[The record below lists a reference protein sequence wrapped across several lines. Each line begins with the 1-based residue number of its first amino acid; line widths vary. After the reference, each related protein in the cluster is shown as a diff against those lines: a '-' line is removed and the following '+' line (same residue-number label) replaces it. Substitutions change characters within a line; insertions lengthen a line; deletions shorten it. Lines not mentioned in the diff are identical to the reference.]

1 MFRIRRIYDDVLPLN
16 RTAIAQVQQILKTQF
31 ADLPPRDIDKLPQQL
46 TNPLKHGFRAI
57 LYIAENQQHQVK
69 GFALLLHEPELKFGY
84 LEYIS
89 AARQLT
95 GRGIGGALYQRV
107 REETRALGASGLF
120 FECLPDDPRLC
131 RDPEILKKNRARL
144 RFYERYGARPI
155 AGTAYETPVKEDG
168 DNPPYLVWD
177 DLGQDHSL
185 GKQQARDIV
194 RTILERKYHHLCSP
208 AYVSMV
214 LNSFA
219 DDPVRLRPW
228 RYHAPLL
235 TRPPAADEIPI
246 DKRIALTVNHHHDIH
261 HVRERGYVES
271 PARIPAILEKITTS
285 GMFEPI
291 PIKHFSGRHITA
303 VHDRGFVRYLKA
315 VCAAL
320 PEDEAVYP
328 YVFPVRNTS
337 RPPKDRAIRAGYYC
351 IDTFTPLTRN
361 AFPAAAGGVDC
372 ALSAASQLLR
382 GQRLAYAL
390 IRPPGHHAERA
401 LFGGF
406 CYFNNTAIAAHYL
419 SGTGKVAVLDI
430 DYHHG
435 NGTQDIFYHRP
446 DVLTVSIHGHPRFA
460 YPYFSGFAEE
470 RGADSGKGF
479 NLNLPLAEHLTVER
493 YRDALQQAIRRIRRF
508 RPDFLVIAL
517 GFDTGMGDPT
527 GTWSLRPP
535 DFEWNGHLLGALQ
548 LPTLVVQEGGYDTG
562 QLGDYA
568 LHFFTGLSV
577 GAFNQGQ
584 QNPNEKPGITG
595 KT

>member
-1 MFRIRRIYDDVLPLN
+1 MFRIRRIYDDVLPVN
-16 RTAIAQVQQILKTQF
+16 RTAIDHVQQILRTQF
-31 ADLPPRDIDKLPQQL
+31 ADLPARDIDKLPQQL
-46 TNPLKHGFRAI
+46 SNPLKHGFRAI
-57 LYIAENQQHQVK
+57 LYIAENQRRQVE

-107 REETRALGASGLF
+107 REETRALGATGLF

-155 AGTAYETPVKEDG
+155 AGTAYETPIKQNG
-168 DNPPYLVWD
+168 DNPPYLMWD
-177 DLGQDHSL
+177 DLGQDHPLSKL
-185 GKQQARDIV
+185 QARAIV
-194 RTILERKYHHLCSP
+194 KTILERKYRHICP
-208 AYVSMV
+208 PEYVAMV
-214 LNSFA
+214 VDSFT

-228 RYHAPLL
+228 RYRSPSLN
-235 TRPPAADEIPI
+235 RPPVTTEVPADE
-246 DKRIALTVNHHHDIH
+246 RIALTVNHHHDIH
-261 HVRERGYVES
+261 HVRERGYVEA
-271 PARIPAILEKITTS
+271 PARIQAILEKLRDS
-285 GMFEPI
+285 GMFEPL
-291 PIKHFSGRHITA
+291 PIKHFSDRHITA
-303 VHDRGFVRYLKA
+303 VHDRAFVRYLKT
-315 VCAAL
+315 VCATL
-320 PEDEAVYP
+320 PADEAVYP
-328 YVFPVRNTS
+328 YVFPVRNAS
-337 RPPKDRAIRAGYYC
+337 RPPKDRATRAGYYC
-351 IDTFTPLTRN
+351 IDTFTPLTHN
-361 AFPAAAGGVDC
+361 AFPAASSGVDC
-372 ALSAASQLLR
+372 ALTAARQLLS
-382 GQRLAYAL
+382 GHRLAYAL

-406 CYFNNTAIAAHYL
+406 CYLNNTAIAAHYL

-460 YPYFSGFAEE
+460 YPYFSGFSEE
-470 RGADSGKGF
+470 RGADSGQGF
-479 NLNLPLAEHLTVER
+479 NFNLPLAEHVTVER
-493 YRDALQQAIRRIRRF
+493 YHEALRRAIKRIQRF

-527 GTWSLRPP
+527 GTWPLRPP
-535 DFEWNGHLLGALQ
+535 DFEMNGRLLGALQ

-577 GAFNQGQ
+577 GAFG
-584 QNPNEKPGITG
+584 PG
-595 KT
+595 